1 MKLKEYIKPA
11 METVPVAFESGILAA
26 SGVSDGDSPSDV
38 YSGEDV
44 TYSKPNKGL
53 WGIGD
58 DSE

>member
-26 SGVSDGDSPSDV
+26 SGVADGDSPSDV